1 MIDINNLKKLS
12 SEEQLK
18 KKIEIINNNDLIN
31 IPPFALPD
39 VYVEHYLFISYS
51 HKDFKPVYR
60 DLFAL
65 QGQNI
70 KTWYDKGMPAGKSW
84 KDSANKYMLP
94 RNCLGVLFYISEN
107 SLRSQAV
114 FDELNYAYNSGKNR
128 INVVLPFES
137 DFVYKGESTKGKIY
151 SPLEMYQILK
161 ENNQLEFEISE
172 ELLDKFFSDKILYQ
186 TVNTPIENRVNQI
199 HNTLTLQPLLQ
210 IEPFNLDIQRM
221 IDVADDEGLSIDD
234 VDFTD
239 TEDQKAYSVNDIFDT
254 SIVNVN
260 AEDFLLP
267 NFYDGFTVE
276 EDEYVG
282 LLLSSSIF
290 AHCTYLEK
298 VTFPD
303 LTAIEVGNAAF
314 YGDKKLISLEN
325 GWIFSVKKEGFYNC
339 HNLKD
344 IGANKLQNVGEFAFY
359 NCYNLESNINL
370 FNPDISKFAFY
381 NCHKIKSVNVDGP
394 VFHKDTLSIGKYAFA
409 NCHSLETVNIT
420 MESTKVENSAFLNC
434 KSLKNITFSGKL
446 EEIEIDAFDGCDSL
460 ESINIEGINEY
471 YKSVDGVLYKT
482 ELVSDKNGFILA
494 KVPQNTKLKS
504 IKLDNDVFGI
514 DFHALE
520 GLKSDIYFEVD
531 KDNDTFYSDDGSLL
545 SSDRKTL
552 FFLRKM
558 KEPIIPESVEIIAPY
573 SLVLYKNVKN
583 LNIGPNVKKIQDN
596 GLFLEYIEN
605 LNLYGC
611 PVINTKSY
619 SKNIRIDNVHIYTNK
634 NGGNCCNLYNVK
646 AVYVESNL
654 DKFSLNYFADID
666 VDEIHIAGRIKE
678 LIGGSYKIN
687 CKKLFI
693 GKDLVNPGY
702 IFNNNISLDEIII
715 DKENKDLKF
724 KGNLLVSSDE
734 KTLYKVLNSGEP
746 IDLFEGLE
754 VIGPYALQVRNQDI
768 VLPNSVKELGEEA
781 IYVEDA
787 NLTIN
792 DNITKITSHPI
803 THIINGRSV
812 YYIGSHS
819 NPNYLCT
826 EVYTEYEGDKSIKTN
841 TKVIAIMKIS
851 TDVTSFSIQEGIVFI
866 NAIYGGYMLKEL
878 TIPSSIKLLSNRMF
892 RNLVHLKTIKYNGT
906 CESWNELVK
915 VSNLKIDDAI
925 NIIFMK

>member
-128 INVVLPFES
+128 INVILPFES
-137 DFVYKGESTKGKIY
+137 DFIYKGESTKGKIY

-161 ENNQLEFEISE
+161 ENKQLEFEISE

-186 TVNTPIENRVNQI
+186 TINTPIENRVNQI

-210 IEPFNLDIQRM
+210 VEPANLDMQRM
-221 IDVADDEGLSIDD
+221 DDFADDRGVSIDD
-234 VDFTD
+234 VDFTGTD
-239 TEDQKAYSVNDIFDT
+239 DQIVYSVNDIFDT

-267 NFYDGFTVE
+267 NFYDGLTMD
-276 EDEYVG
+276 EDDHIG

-290 AHCTYLEK
+290 AHCTYLER
-298 VTFPD
+298 VTFPEQ
-303 LTAIEVGNAAF
+303 TAIEVGNAAF
-314 YGDKKLISLEN
+314 YGDKKLTSLEN
-325 GWIFSVKKEGFYNC
+325 GLLFSVKKEGFYNC
-339 HNLKD
+339 YNLKD
-344 IGANKLQNVGEFAFY
+344 IGAHKLQTVGDFAFY
-359 NCYNLESNINL
+359 NCYNLESNIDL
-370 FNPDISKFAFY
+370 YKTDISKFAFY
-381 NCHKIKSVNVDGP
+381 NCQKIKSINVDGP
-394 VFHKDTLSIGKYAFA
+394 GFYKDTFCIGKYAFA
-409 NCHSLETVNIT
+409 NCYNLETINLADEFI
-420 MESTKVENSAFLNC
+420 KVENGAFLNC
-434 KSLKNITFSGKL
+434 KSLKNITFSDKL

-460 ESINIEGINEY
+460 ESINVEGITKH
-471 YKSVDGVLYKT
+471 YKSIDGVLYKT
-482 ELVSDKNGFILA
+482 GFRYDKDGLILA

-504 IKLDNDVFGI
+504 IKLDKDAFGI
-514 DFHALE
+514 DYHALE

-531 KDNDTFYSDDGSLL
+531 ENNSTFCSDNGSLL
-545 SSDRKTL
+545 SADKKIL

-558 KEPIIPESVEIIAPY
+558 DEPIIPESVEVIAPY
-573 SLVLYKNVKN
+573 SLVLYKKVKN
-583 LNIGPNVKKIQDN
+583 LNIGSNVKEIQDN
-596 GLFLEYIEN
+596 ALTLEHIDN

-611 PVINTKSY
+611 PVITNKSY
-619 SKNIRIDNVHIYTNK
+619 KKDITINNVYIYSEK
-634 NGGNCCNLYNVK
+634 NGGNSCNIYNTK
-646 AVYVESNL
+646 ALFLESNL
-654 DKFSLNYFADID
+654 EKFNLNYFADID
-666 VDEIHIAGRIKE
+666 VDEIHIKGNIKE
-678 LIGGSYKIN
+678 LVGGSYKIN
-687 CKKLFI
+687 CKKLYI
-693 GKDLVNPGY
+693 GKDLINPGY
-702 IFNNNISLDEIII
+702 IFNNNTKLNEIII
-715 DKENKDLKF
+715 DKENKNLKF
-724 KGNLLVSSDE
+724 KGNLLVSSDK

-754 VIGPYALQVRNQDI
+754 VIGPYALQVRRQDI

-781 IYVEDA
+781 IYIANA
-787 NLTIN
+787 NLTLS
-792 DNITKITSHPI
+792 DNITKIALHPI
-803 THIINGRSV
+803 THFINGRFA

-826 EVYTEYEGDKSIKTN
+826 KAYIEYEGDKSIKTN
-841 TKVIAIMKIS
+841 TKVIALLTIS
-851 TDVTSFSIQEGIVFI
+851 TYVSSFSIPEGIVFI
-866 NAIYGGYMLKEL
+866 NAIYGGDELKEL
-878 TIPSSIKLLSNRMF
+878 IIPSSMKLLSKQMF
-892 RNLVHLKTIKYNGT
+892 RDLLHLETIKYNGT
-906 CESWNELVK
+906 SESWNELVK
-915 VSNLKIDDAI
+915 ASNLKFVDDI

>member
-39 VYVEHYLFISYS
+39 VYVEQYLFISYS
-51 HKDFKPVYR
+51 HKDFKLVYR

-65 QGQNI
+65 QGHNL

-137 DFVYKGESTKGKIY
+137 DFIHKGESTKGKIY

-161 ENNQLEFEISE
+161 ENNQLDFEISE
-172 ELLDKFFSDKILYQ
+172 ELLDKFFSEKILYQ
-186 TVNTPIENRVNQI
+186 TINTPIENRVNQI

-210 IEPFNLDIQRM
+210 VEPTNLDMQRM
-221 IDVADDEGLSIDD
+221 NDFADDRGVSIDD
-234 VDFTD
+234 VDFTGTD
-239 TEDQKAYSVNDIFDT
+239 DQIVYSVNDIFDT
-254 SIVNVN
+254 SIVSIN

-267 NFYDGFTVE
+267 NFYKGSMVD
-276 EDEYVG
+276 DDDYVG
-282 LLLSSSIF
+282 LILSSSIF

-303 LTAIEVGNAAF
+303 QTAIEVGNAAF

-325 GWIFSVKKEGFYNC
+325 GLLFTVKKEGFYNC

-344 IGANKLQNVGEFAFY
+344 IGAHKLQSVGDFAFY
-359 NCYNLESNINL
+359 NCYNLESNIDL
-370 FNPDISKFAFY
+370 YKTDISKFAFY
-381 NCHKIKSVNVDGP
+381 NCHKIKSINVDGP
-394 VFHKDTLSIGKYAFA
+394 GFYKDTLSIGKYAFA
-409 NCHSLETVNIT
+409 NCYNLETINLPDEFV
-420 MESTKVENSAFLNC
+420 KVENSAFLNC
-434 KSLKNITFSGKL
+434 KSLKNITFSDKL

-460 ESINIEGINEY
+460 EFINIKGITRY
-471 YKSVDGVLYKT
+471 YKSIDGVLYKT
-482 ELVSDKNGFILA
+482 GLTSDKDGLILA

-504 IKLDNDVFGI
+504 IKFDKDVFGI
-514 DFHALE
+514 DYHALE
-520 GLKSDIYFEVD
+520 GLKSGIYFEVD
-531 KDNDTFYSDDGSLL
+531 ENNSTFYSDNGSLL
-545 SSDRKTL
+545 SADKKIL

-558 KEPIIPESVEIIAPY
+558 DEPIIPESVEVIAPY
-573 SLVLYKNVKN
+573 SLVLYKKVKN
-583 LNIGPNVKKIQDN
+583 LNIGSNVKEIQNNALTLGHID
-596 GLFLEYIEN
+596 N

-611 PVINTKSY
+611 PVITNKSY
-619 SKNIRIDNVHIYTNK
+619 KKDITINNVHIYSEK
-634 NGGNCCNLYNVK
+634 NGGNSCNLYNTK
-646 AVYVESNL
+646 TLYLESNL
-654 DKFSLNYFADID
+654 DKFNLSYFADID
-666 VDEIHIAGRIKE
+666 VDEIHIKGNIKE

-687 CKKLFI
+687 CKKLYI
-693 GKDLVNPGY
+693 GKELINPGF
-702 IFNNNISLDEIII
+702 IFSNNTDLNEIII
-715 DKENKDLKF
+715 DKENKNLKF

-754 VIGPYALQVRNQDI
+754 VIGPYALQVRSQNI

-781 IYVEDA
+781 IFIKDA
-787 NLTIN
+787 NLTLS
-792 DNITKITSHPI
+792 DNITKIALHPI
-803 THIINGRSV
+803 THIINGRSA

-826 EVYTEYEGDKSIKTN
+826 KAYIAYEGDESIKPN
-841 TKVIAIMKIS
+841 TKVIAILNIS
-851 TDVTSFSIQEGIVFI
+851 TYVSSFSIPEGIVFI
-866 NAIYGGYMLKEL
+866 KAIYGGDKLKEL
-878 TIPSSIKLLSNRMF
+878 TIPSSMKLLSNRTF
-892 RNLVHLKTIKYNGT
+892 RDLLHLETIKYNGT
-906 CESWNELVK
+906 SESWNELLK
-915 VSNLKIDDAI
+915 ASNLNFDDSI